1 MEKLSGGILKIVAF
15 CFVTLAV
22 MLTLPRL
29 SQVIFLSLPGP
40 SPDFDCDDGTLE
52 MYRQFQE
59 LGIESTP
66 IIGNLDMDGE
76 EYMESNH
83 VWLMV
88 KSGDREIAY
97 DWGTPRFDRQ
107 HYEGYTISLEYL
119 LHAVAEDRKGSD
131 LLASY

>member
-1 MEKLSGGILKIVAF
+1 M
-15 CFVTLAV
+15 
-22 MLTLPRL
+22 TLPRL